1 MTTKVAFGIIPV
13 PSEKVTSLLTSTK
26 LTELLANHVVDFLQL
41 SSFVDGLSYGFLT
54 NLPEE
59 DYEVRSSY
67 WLSNLDSLNRYDDV
81 EDYKLFNIFQ
91 VILSQSAD
99 KLSFHPVKPLRHLT
113 WGDIDELLK
122 YMDFMSCNELSVWK
136 SKFNTPWEWV
146 LTEMN
151 MNTAPFN
158 GGKK

>member
-67 WLSNLDSLNRYDDV
+67 WLSNV
-81 EDYKLFNIFQ
+81 E
-91 VILSQSAD
+91 
-99 KLSFHPVKPLRHLT
+99 
-113 WGDIDELLK
+113 
-122 YMDFMSCNELSVWK
+122 
-136 SKFNTPWEWV
+136 
-146 LTEMN
+146 
-151 MNTAPFN
+151 
-158 GGKK
+158 